1 MVMGCELSKLNKKI
15 CKKSET
21 AETHVD
27 FIKEHGMAKYNE
39 VMGIEPKMPRENV
52 DKSIDNHSS
61 SFNLGLV
68 NLENSSETETTT
80 ANIYANMT
88 WRQILEIT
96 VGCMIT
102 IYLVVKIKQFMKK
115 RNDKKKLSKSVKMS
129 EIVKNA
135 TSIPSAPPPPPPPP
149 TSFPTNFTIAIPP
162 KKMPIAPL
170 MQMIEDTPAITF
182 PNRLYD

>member
-1 MVMGCELSKLNKKI
+1 MGCELSKLDNRI

-21 AETHVD
+21 HQTHVN
-27 FIKEHGMAKYNE
+27 FIKKHGMSKYNE
-39 VMGIEPKMPRENV
+39 VMGIGQDTPNESV

-68 NLENSSETETTT
+68 NLESSSETESTT
-80 ANIYANMT
+80 ANVYEELT

-102 IYLVVKIKQFMKK
+102 IYIIVKIKQFMKK
-115 RNDKKKLSKSVKMS
+115 RSNKRKLSKSVKMS

-135 TSIPSAPPPPPPPP
+135 TSIPTAPPPPPPPP
-149 TSFPTNFTIAIPP
+149 TPFPTNFTIAIPP
-162 KKMPIAPL
+162 KKLPLAPI
-170 MQMIEDTPAITF
+170 MQMIDETPAITF